1 MQYLFTYLND
11 GRERSKLRVDYR
23 LFEVLHVVFDVFP
36 ASGNDGVAFVLQPRF
51 LDFSTPGILGI
62 QLTVVFYGPPVRD
75 ITMHF
80 FGRIRDDGDED
91 AGGEGAAVLR
101 VMFGGQLFAD
111 LGYGDE
117 ASFGHLSHDG
127 LHLECWCE
135 YDAVTGLGTHGFQ
148 CAIAGKAGFQ
158 FQRFR
163 EIVVT
168 EELFLPHLL
177 LIRHTTTQ
185 RER

>member
-1 MQYLFTYLND
+1 MQYLFTYPND

-91 AGGEGAAVLR
+91 AGGEGAAVLVT
-101 VMFGGQLFAD
+101 VMRRPSGTCRMT
-111 LGYGDE
+111 
-117 ASFGHLSHDG
+117 ASTSSAGASTTLSPG
-127 LHLECWCE
+127 L
-135 YDAVTGLGTHGFQ
+135 APMAFS
-148 CAIAGKAGFQ
+148 A
-158 FQRFR
+158 R
-163 EIVVT
+163 
-168 EELFLPHLL
+168 
-177 LIRHTTTQ
+177 
-185 RER
+185 